1 MKRVL
6 VIMMLLAFVAASTAA
21 FAMPETVTYTGKGTV
36 TFNHKAHGKKLG
48 CKACHEG
55 APKKIEIT
63 GKDTAHGLCLAC
75 HKKMKDEG
83 APTKCNDCHKK

>member
-6 VIMMLLAFVAASTAA
+6 VIMMLLAFVAASTVA
-21 FAMPETVTYTGKGTV
+21 FAADTVTYTGKGTV
-36 TFNHKAHGKKLG
+36 TFNHKAHGEKLG

-55 APKKIEIT
+55 TPAKIEIT

-75 HKKMKDEG
+75 HKKMKDQG